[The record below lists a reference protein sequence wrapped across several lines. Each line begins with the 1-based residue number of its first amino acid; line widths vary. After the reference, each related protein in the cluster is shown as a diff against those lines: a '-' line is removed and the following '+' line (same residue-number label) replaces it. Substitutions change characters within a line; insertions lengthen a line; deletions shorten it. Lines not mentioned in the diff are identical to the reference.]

1 MGWPVFGLPP
11 WKKFSAAR
19 SRSSRSAQEDGCSSL
34 PCRGVLSFRSKA
46 REASGSETPRVHHAS
61 RRLSGGLAAR
71 GAGTA
76 AGDAGCYSFV
86 GSTERAGEEL
96 IMQTFSLVIFV
107 TLPFWPVAASA
118 QLNVLISGGF
128 SGAYEQLLPEF
139 ERTSGIKVT
148 TGSGASQGTGPQT
161 IAAQLARGVPADVV
175 ILSRE
180 GLSELIAAKRIV
192 AGTDVDLARVPL
204 GVAVRAGTPKPD
216 VSTVEAF
223 KQVVLKAKTVAIPG
237 STSGIWL
244 TADLFPRLGIA
255 ERINVTVTPRGKDAT
270 GMVAAGGADVAVM
283 PVSEIMHAPGVEF
296 AGSIAPEIQFIQVF
310 SAAVVSGSGE
320 IEGSKRLIKFL
331 ASARASEAIRNSGM
345 EPLATSR

>member
-1 MGWPVFGLPP
+1 LE
-11 WKKFSAAR
+11 AR
-19 SRSSRSAQEDGCSSL
+19 
-34 PCRGVLSFRSKA
+34 K
-46 REASGSETPRVHHAS
+46 
-61 RRLSGGLAAR
+61 
-71 GAGTA
+71 
-76 AGDAGCYSFV
+76 
-86 GSTERAGEEL
+86 RAGEEP
-96 IMQTFSLVIFV
+96 IMKAYSFVISAA
-107 TLPFWPVAASA
+107 LLFWPLAASA

-180 GLSELIAAKRIV
+180 GLGELIAAKRIA

-216 VSTVEAF
+216 VSTAEAF
-223 KQVVLKAKTVAIPG
+223 KEVLLKAKTVAIPG

-244 TADLFPRLGIA
+244 KSDLFPRLGIA
-255 ERINVTVTPRGKDAT
+255 DKINVKVTPRGTDAT
-270 GMVAAGGADVAVM
+270 GMVAAGGADLAVM
-283 PVSEIMHAPGVEF
+283 PVSEIVHARGVDF
-296 AGSIAPEIQFIQVF
+296 AGSLAPEIQFVQTF
-310 SAAVVSGSGE
+310 SAAVVAGSGD
-320 IEGSKRLIKFL
+320 IEGSKRLVAFL

-345 EPLATSR
+345 DPVATSR